1 MAWLFRH
8 GAEYRLCQIYR
19 NEPWHYELRPEAID
33 VGCPSMYA
41 DPRHDPRME
50 QYQSKESRPSARLSE
65 MFAAIVQDVRHALR
79 LIRRDLAI
87 TLQEVSMSF
96 KSVAAKSAVLRI
108 VGVITVAAAALVSVS
123 LTREPTIRAQSAQRP
138 APPKVRLPDEAAG
151 VDGVVGA
158 LISVYDQFDVVA
170 LGEMHERRIDSDL
183 RIALVRHPD
192 FAKKVR
198 AIVVEF
204 ATTSEQTTLD
214 RYIRG
219 ENVSRAQLERVKPSQ
234 FGSLVSENPMYVD
247 FFAAVREVN
256 SRLPADARILVFG
269 GEDNRNRDTAA
280 VSILKEQVLQKR
292 GKALVIYGHAHFWR
306 ASPNR
311 PGGFIDDSK
320 DIGIVR
326 MLDISYPGR
335 VFAVIPVGGRRQG
348 TTSPIPDYQKFDRA
362 LKTQVRPVPVPLQRL
377 PFRDFTAGDFL
388 SGDVVTL
395 SGGSIFSGSTLTL
408 GQMADAALYI
418 GSQQ

>member
-1 MAWLFRH
+1 
-8 GAEYRLCQIYR
+8 
-19 NEPWHYELRPEAID
+19 
-33 VGCPSMYA
+33 
-41 DPRHDPRME
+41 
-50 QYQSKESRPSARLSE
+50 
-65 MFAAIVQDVRHALR
+65 
-79 LIRRDLAI
+79 
-87 TLQEVSMSF
+87 MSF
-96 KSVAAKSAVLRI
+96 QSVAAKNAVLRM

-123 LTREPTIRAQSAQRP
+123 VSSEPIIRAQSAQRA

-151 VDGVVGA
+151 IDGVVGA

-198 AIVVEF
+198 SIVVEF
-204 ATTSEQTTLD
+204 ATTTEQTTLD

-219 ENVSRAQLERVKPSQ
+219 ENVSRAQLERVRPSQ
-234 FGSLVSENPMYVD
+234 FGSLVSENPMYED

-256 SRLPADARILVFG
+256 SRLPADARIRVFG

-280 VSILKEQVLQKR
+280 VSILKEQVLQKH

-335 VFAVIPVGGRRQG
+335 TFAVIPVGGQLPG
-348 TTSPIPDYQKFDRA
+348 DANPDYQKFDRA
-362 LKTQVRPVPVPLQRL
+362 LKTQVRPVMVPLQRL

-388 SGDVVTL
+388 SGDVVTR
-395 SGGSIFSGSTLTL
+395 SGGRWVSIFTDSTLTL
-408 GQMADAALYI
+408 GQMADACVYL
-418 GSQQ
+418 GRP

>member
-1 MAWLFRH
+1 MTSR
-8 GAEYRLCQIYR
+8 R
-19 NEPWHYELRPEAID
+19 NP
-33 VGCPSMYA
+33 G
-41 DPRHDPRME
+41 
-50 QYQSKESRPSARLSE
+50 PSARLSE
-65 MFAAIVQDVRHALR
+65 MFAAIVEDVRHALR
-79 LIRRDLAI
+79 LIRRDLPI

-123 LTREPTIRAQSAQRP
+123 VSSEPVIRAQSAQRA

-151 VDGVVGA
+151 INAIVGA

-198 AIVVEF
+198 TIVVEF
-204 ATTSEQTTLD
+204 ATTTEQTTLD

-234 FGSLVSENPMYVD
+234 FGSLVSENPMYSD

-256 SRLPADARILVFG
+256 SRLPADARIRVFG

-335 VFAVIPVGGRRQG
+335 TFAVIPVGGRSQG

-362 LKTQVRPVPVPLQRL
+362 LKTQVRPVLVPLQRL

-388 SGDVVTL
+388 SGDVLTRSQGRWV
-395 SGGSIFSGSTLTL
+395 SIFNGSTLTL
-408 GQMADAALYI
+408 GQMADAAFYI